1 MICLLD
7 FRSSDTGGA
16 VVPGLVVRG
25 SGLGTEPQLRGETN
39 LTFIVHGYNVSRQIG
54 RESLLR
60 AARRLSASH
69 PVTYVGVLWP
79 GDHWSRAISYPFEG
93 RDADDSAAALA
104 RYIQDVIAPGSA
116 LSFASHSL
124 GARVVL
130 GTVKRLHPG
139 YSVSQVVLM
148 APAVDDTSVAH
159 PGDYLPAV
167 ARARRVAVLASTR
180 DRVLGVAYPAGDLLQ
195 SFFFFKTDR
204 AGLALGFH
212 GPRRT
217 KSHAIPAHVYHEQIP
232 DARGSDHGHYLPGD
246 PASANQ
252 VSAMNFARDVLQGAL
267 QPRYQ

>member
-1 MICLLD
+1 MIYLLD

-16 VVPGLVVRG
+16 VVPGMVVRAP
-25 SGLGTEPQLRGETN
+25 GLGTEQQLRGETS
-39 LTFIVHGYNVSRQIG
+39 LTFIVHGFNVSRRSG

-60 AARRLSASH
+60 AATRLSASH
-69 PVTYVGVLWP
+69 PVTYVAVLWP

-93 RDADDSAAALA
+93 RDADDTAAALT
-104 RYIQDVIAPGSA
+104 RFIHDVIAPGSE

-130 GTVKRLHPG
+130 GTVKRLHG
-139 YSVSQVVLM
+139 SYSVSQVVMM
-148 APAVDDTSVAH
+148 AAAVDDTSVAH
-159 PGDYLPAV
+159 PGEYLPAV

-180 DRVLGVAYPAGDLLQ
+180 DRVLALAYPVGDLLQ

-204 AGLALGFH
+204 EGLALGFH

-217 KSHAIPAHVYHEQIP
+217 ASHAIPPHVYHEQIP
-232 DARGSDHGHYLPGD
+232 AARGSDHGHYLPGE
-246 PASANQ
+246 PVTANQ
-252 VSAMNFARDVLQGAL
+252 ASAMNFARDVLQGAL